1 MLDVIFRARIS
12 AMVGV
17 LNLFLDPE
25 LLYIWREALTIATK
39 AQGGGSTRARS
50 IRTWVLE
57 FVREGTLPLHSYG
70 YRLYSRK
77 TVLEDEEV
85 LQEIQGKLA
94 EKAKSG
100 FIKAQDVREIVA
112 SENIQTLFA
121 RLGVHKPGIS
131 LSTAQRWLAKMNW
144 RYKETKKGM
153 YIDGHE
159 RDDVVAYR
167 HAFVRRWADYEA
179 HFQFWDDNGIPL
191 QVAHPSD
198 SHRLI
203 LVTHDE
209 SVFFQ
214 NDERKT
220 SWSHQDSRPAPKPKG
235 EGQSLMVSDFLT
247 SEWGRL
253 HDDNRYANF
262 LFILLSHSLL
272 MSLQRGPHC
281 VQTRQEPRRILRF
294 NGTRR
299 PSQPC
304 NRHL

>member
-1 MLDVIFRARIS
+1 MLD
-12 AMVGV
+12 
-17 LNLFLDPE
+17 
-25 LLYIWREALTIATK
+25 
-39 AQGGGSTRARS
+39 
-50 IRTWVLE
+50 
-57 FVREGTLPLHSYG
+57 FVREGTLPLRSYG
-70 YRLYSRK
+70 YNRK

-100 FIKAQDVREIVA
+100 FIKAQDVCDIVA
-112 SENIQTLFA
+112 SENVQTLFS

-144 RYKETKKGM
+144 HYKEMKKGM

-167 HAFVRRWADYEA
+167 HMFVHRWADYEA

-191 QVAHPSD
+191 VAHPGHSSD
-198 SHRLI
+198 SHHHI
-203 LVTHDE
+203 LVTHDK

-247 SEWGRL
+247 SKWVHRKKTHFCVISDKSL
-253 HDDNRYANF
+253 RYIA
-262 LFILLSHSLL
+262 L
-272 MSLQRGPHC
+272 
-281 VQTRQEPRRILRF
+281 
-294 NGTRR
+294 
-299 PSQPC
+299 
-304 NRHL
+304 